1 MSATKPMSTD
11 SVMKIGLAVLVL
23 GLVVLGWVSA
33 FLGELITP
41 TGMPWTDFSAL
52 WAKIKAGEYLWPGA
66 ATWILI
72 VLAVLA
78 LVGTGMLM
86 AIFGGNKHL
95 GDGLPRYKDLEKRM
109 GKNAALAKAKQSLE
123 LPADAAEEEMIVAL
137 CKLDGQT
144 LYVQHEDSMWVFAP
158 QRSGK
163 TLFLAVGIVLDAP
176 GAVIATSTKNDL
188 PMLTAVARER
198 KGEVSVFDLQ
208 DISGWDNKVRWN
220 VIDGCEDPDEALAR
234 GKAWAGAQP
243 MGDVKNGDFFNS
255 KAAAV
260 LGRFLHAA
268 ALGGKSVDD
277 IVKWTNNFSNTEPLD
292 ILRRHNAP
300 AAFTS
305 RLQAL
310 ISSRAGETVDSIQE
324 TLAGLLEPLS
334 SPKAMHILSPR
345 KGEGFTMEK
354 FLEKPN
360 TLYLLTDGERSPVA
374 PLVAMFADFMFRK
387 AQRIS
392 QGAPGGR
399 LWPVLTMVLDEAPNV
414 AAIPDMAGALSDS
427 GGRGIRIIGFSQS
440 FAQNRQRWGAEA
452 ATAIRGTSSIRLFL
466 PGLEE
471 LDELDKIA
479 RAAGTTRHQRV
490 STSQG
495 RNGSSRTTS
504 EEERPV
510 IRGYEIQQLPV
521 GEAFMHYSN
530 VAPARVKLTPWWERP
545 DADQITKDKKAAQSL
560 KEANAADQYQHDQ
573 LTEAAAT
580 RASDSEAAVAGGTAG
595 DRA

>member
-1 MSATKPMSTD
+1 MSTGSRMSTD
-11 SVMKIGLAVLVL
+11 SVMKIGLAVIIGVL
-23 GLVVLGWVSA
+23 AVLGWVSA

-41 TGMPWTDFSAL
+41 TGMPWTDSTAL
-52 WAKIKAGEYLWPGA
+52 LAKIKAGQFAWPGA

-78 LVGTGMLM
+78 LIGAGMLS
-86 AIFGGNKHL
+86 ALLGTKKHRD
-95 GDGLPRYKDLEKRM
+95 DGLPRYKDLEKRM
-109 GKNAALAKAKQSLE
+109 GKKAALTKAKQSLE
-123 LPADAAEEEMIVAL
+123 LPTDATEDEMIVAL

-188 PMLTAVARER
+188 PMLTAVARQR

-300 AAFTS
+300 RSVHLPPAGADLLTS
-305 RLQAL
+305 RGNRGLHPGNPGWPA
-310 ISSRAGETVDSIQE
+310 RTVV
-324 TLAGLLEPLS
+324 LAQGHAHPQ
-334 SPKAMHILSPR
+334 P
-345 KGEGFTMEK
+345 
-354 FLEKPN
+354 
-360 TLYLLTDGERSPVA
+360 
-374 PLVAMFADFMFRK
+374 
-387 AQRIS
+387 AQR
-392 QGAPGGR
+392 R
-399 LWPVLTMVLDEAPNV
+399 
-414 AAIPDMAGALSDS
+414 
-427 GGRGIRIIGFSQS
+427 RIHHGKV
-440 FAQNRQRWGAEA
+440 
-452 ATAIRGTSSIRLFL
+452 
-466 PGLEE
+466 P
-471 LDELDKIA
+471 
-479 RAAGTTRHQRV
+479 
-490 STSQG
+490 
-495 RNGSSRTTS
+495 
-504 EEERPV
+504 
-510 IRGYEIQQLPV
+510 
-521 GEAFMHYSN
+521 
-530 VAPARVKLTPWWERP
+530 
-545 DADQITKDKKAAQSL
+545 
-560 KEANAADQYQHDQ
+560 
-573 LTEAAAT
+573 
-580 RASDSEAAVAGGTAG
+580 
-595 DRA
+595 

>member
-1 MSATKPMSTD
+1 MSTAKPMSTD
-11 SVMKIGLAVLVL
+11 SVMKIGLAVLVI

-52 WAKIKAGEYLWPGA
+52 WAKIKAGEFLWPGA

-86 AIFGGNKHL
+86 AIFGGNKHRD
-95 GDGLPRYKDLEKRM
+95 DGLPRYKDLEKRM

-123 LPADAAEEEMIVAL
+123 LPADASEEEMIVAL

-163 TLFLAVGIVLDAP
+163 TLFLAVGITLDAP

-188 PMLTAVARER
+188 LMLTAIARER
-198 KGEVSVFDLQ
+198 RGDVSVFDLQ
-208 DISGWDNKVRWN
+208 DISGWSNKVRWN
-220 VIDGCEDPDEALAR
+220 VVDGCEDPDEALAR

-255 KAAAV
+255 KAAAI

-268 ALGGKSVDD
+268 ALGDKSIDD
-277 IVKWTNNFSNTEPLD
+277 VVKWANDFTDSEPLE
-292 ILRRHNAP
+292 ILTQHKAP
-300 AAFTS
+300 AAFTA
-305 RLQAL
+305 RLRTL
-310 ISSRAGETVDSIQE
+310 TTSRAGETVDSIQE
-324 TLAGLLEPLS
+324 TLAGLLEPLT
-334 SPKAMHILSPR
+334 SPKALDTLTPP
-345 KGEGFTMEK
+345 KGEGFDMEK

-360 TLYLLTDGERSPVA
+360 TIYLLTDGERSPVA

-392 QGAPGGR
+392 QSMPGGR

-479 RAAGTTRHQRV
+479 RAAGTTRKERV

-495 RNGSSRTTS
+495 RGGSSRTVS

-510 IRGYEIQQLPV
+510 IRGNEIQQLPV
-521 GEAFMHYSN
+521 GDAFMHYSN
-530 VAPARVKLTPWWERP
+530 VAPARVKLMPWWERA
-545 DADQITKDKKAAQSL
+545 DANQIKEDKATAQ
-560 KEANAADQYQHDQ
+560 Q
-573 LTEAAAT
+573 
-580 RASDSEAAVAGGTAG
+580 RR
-595 DRA
+595 DRQGAIR

>member
-1 MSATKPMSTD
+1 MSSKTSTD
-11 SVMKIGLAVLVL
+11 TIMKVGLAVIVL
-23 GLVVLGWVSA
+23 GLVVLAWVSA
-33 FLGELITP
+33 FLGEMLTP
-41 TGMPWTDFSAL
+41 TGMRWTDFDAL
-52 WAKIKAGEYLWPGA
+52 TAKVKAREFAWPGA

-78 LVGTGMLM
+78 IVGAGMLS
-86 AIFGGNKHL
+86 ALFGTKKSRD
-95 GDGLPRYKDLEKRM
+95 DGLPRYKDLEKRM
-109 GKNAALAKAKQSLE
+109 GKKAALAKAKQSLE
-123 LPADAAEEEMIVAL
+123 LPADATEEEMIVAL

-163 TLFLAVGIVLDAP
+163 TLFLAVGIILDAP

-188 PMLTAVARER
+188 PMLTAVARQR
-198 KGEVSVFDLQ
+198 KGDVTVFDLQ
-208 DISGWDNKVRWN
+208 DISGWPNKVRWN
-220 VIDGCEDPDEALAR
+220 VIAGCEDPDEALAR
-234 GKAWAGAQP
+234 AKAWAGAQP
-243 MGDVKNGDFFNS
+243 MGNVKNGDFFNS
-255 KAAAV
+255 KASAV

-268 ALGGKSVDD
+268 ALGGKSIEDV
-277 IVKWTNNFSNTEPLD
+277 VRWTNNFSDKEPLD
-292 ILRRHNAP
+292 ILEDHNAP
-300 AAFTS
+300 AAFS
-305 RLQAL
+305 ARLRAL
-310 ISSRAGETVDSIQE
+310 TTSRAGETVDSIQE

-334 SPKAMHILSPR
+334 SPKAMHTLSPA
-345 KGEGFTMEK
+345 KGEGFDMET
-354 FLEKPN
+354 FLAKPN
-360 TLYLLTDGERSPVA
+360 TIYLLTDGERSPVA

-392 QGAPGGR
+392 QGMPGGR

-440 FAQNRQRWGAEA
+440 FAQNRQRWGSEA

-479 RAAGTTRHQRV
+479 RAAGTTRKERV

-495 RNGSSRTTS
+495 RGGSSRTTS

-510 IRGYEIQQLPV
+510 IRGNEIQQLPV

-530 VAPARVKLTPWWERP
+530 VAPARVKLMPWWERP
-545 DADQITKDKKAAQSL
+545 DADQIRTDKAA
-560 KEANAADQYQHDQ
+560 AAEIVRRVQ
-573 LTEAAAT
+573 
-580 RASDSEAAVAGGTAG
+580 V
-595 DRA
+595 

>member
-1 MSATKPMSTD
+1 MSANKPMSTD
-11 SVMKIGLAVLVL
+11 AVMKIGLAVLMI

-41 TGMPWTDFSAL
+41 TGMPWTDFTAVWS
-52 WAKIKAGEYLWPGA
+52 KIKAGEFAWPGA

-78 LVGTGMLM
+78 LVGSGMLM
-86 AIFGGNKHL
+86 ALFGGNKHRD
-95 GDGLPRYKDLEKRM
+95 DGLPRYKDLEKRM
-109 GKNAALAKAKQSLE
+109 GKKAALAKAKQSLE
-123 LPADAAEEEMIVAL
+123 LPADATEEEMIVAL

-163 TLFLAVGIVLDAP
+163 TLFLAVGIILDAP

-188 PMLTAVARER
+188 PMLTAVARQR
-198 KGEVSVFDLQ
+198 KGDVSVFDLQ
-208 DISGWDNKVRWN
+208 DISGWPNKVRWN
-220 VIDGCEDPDEALAR
+220 VIAGCEDPDEALAR
-234 GKAWAGAQP
+234 AKAWAGAQP
-243 MGDVKNGDFFNS
+243 MGNVKNGDFFNS
-255 KAAAV
+255 KASAV

-268 ALGGKSVDD
+268 ALGGKSIEDV
-277 IVKWTNNFSNTEPLD
+277 VRWSNNFADKEPLE
-292 ILRRHNAP
+292 ILVDNGAS
-300 AAFTS
+300 AAFTD
-305 RLQAL
+305 RLRTL
-310 ISSRAGETVDSIQE
+310 TTSRAGETVDSIQE

-334 SPKAMHILSPR
+334 SPKAMQMLSPAAD
-345 KGEGFTMEK
+345 EGFDMAA

-360 TLYLLTDGERSPVA
+360 TVYLLTDGERSPVA
-374 PLVAMFADFMFRK
+374 PLVAMFADFVFRK

-392 QGAPGGR
+392 QTMPGGR

-414 AAIPDMAGALSDS
+414 AAIPDMASALSDS

-440 FAQNRQRWGAEA
+440 FAQNRQRWGNEA

-479 RAAGTTRHQRV
+479 RAAGTNRKERV

-495 RNGSSRTTS
+495 RGGSSRTVS

-510 IRGYEIQQLPV
+510 IRGNEIQQLPV

-530 VAPARVKLTPWWERP
+530 VAPAKVKLMPWWERP
-545 DADQITKDKKAAQSL
+545 DADQIKADKTAAGEMVRKVQ
-560 KEANAADQYQHDQ
+560 A
-573 LTEAAAT
+573 
-580 RASDSEAAVAGGTAG
+580 
-595 DRA
+595 

>member
-1 MSATKPMSTD
+1 MSSRTSSDTILKL
-11 SVMKIGLAVLVL
+11 ILAGTVAGFAALAWL
-23 GLVVLGWVSA
+23 SA
-33 FLGELITP
+33 LLGELLTP
-41 TGMPWTDFSAL
+41 TGMPWTHPEQLLARVKDGSFQ
-52 WAKIKAGEYLWPGA
+52 WPPA

-72 VLAVLA
+72 VLAVIAFIGVAILTAA
-78 LVGTGMLM
+78 LGGGTRD
-86 AIFGGNKHL
+86 
-95 GDGLPRYKDLEKRM
+95 DGLPRYKDLERRM
-109 GKNAALAKAKQSLE
+109 GRKAALAKARQSLE
-123 LPADAAEEEMIVAL
+123 LPDDATEDEMIVAL

-163 TLFLAVGIVLDAP
+163 TLYLAVGIILDAP

-198 KGEVSVFDLQ
+198 KGDVTVFDLQ
-208 DISGWDNKVRWN
+208 DISGWPNKIRWN

-243 MGDVKNGDFFNS
+243 MGNVKNGDFFNS

-268 ALGGKSVDD
+268 ALGGLTIEDV
-277 IVKWTNNFSNTEPLD
+277 VRWTNNFADTEPLE
-292 ILRRHNAP
+292 ILIEHNAP
-300 AAFTS
+300 AAFS
-305 RLQAL
+305 ARLRAL
-310 ISSRAGETVDSIQE
+310 TTSRAGETVDSIQE

-334 SPKAMHILSPR
+334 SPKAMETLSPA
-345 KGEGFTMEK
+345 KGEGFDMEQ
-354 FLEKPN
+354 FLAKPN
-360 TLYLLTDGERSPVA
+360 TIYLLTDGERSPVA

-392 QGAPGGR
+392 QTKPGGR

-427 GGRGIRIIGFSQS
+427 GGRGIRIVGFSQS
-440 FAQNRQRWGAEA
+440 FAQNRQRWGTEA
-452 ATAIRGTSSIRLFL
+452 ATAIRGTSSVRLFL

-479 RAAGTTRHQRV
+479 RAAGTTHKERI

-495 RNGSSRTTS
+495 RGGSSRTTS
-504 EEERPV
+504 KEERQV
-510 IRGYEIQQLPV
+510 IRGNEIQQLPI

-530 VAPARVKLTPWWERP
+530 VRPARVTLTPWWERP
-545 DADQITKDKKAAQSL
+545 DADQIRKDKATAAGIVRGV
-560 KEANAADQYQHDQ
+560 
-573 LTEAAAT
+573 
-580 RASDSEAAVAGGTAG
+580 RA
-595 DRA
+595 

>member
-1 MSATKPMSTD
+1 MSAAKPMSTD
-11 SVMKIGLAVLVL
+11 SVMKIGLAVLVV

-52 WAKIKAGEYLWPGA
+52 WAKIKAGEFLWPGA

-86 AIFGGNKHL
+86 AIFGGNKHRD
-95 GDGLPRYKDLEKRM
+95 DGLPRYKDLEKRM

-123 LPADAAEEEMIVAL
+123 LPADASEEEMIVAL

-163 TLFLAVGIVLDAP
+163 TLFLAVGITLDAP

-188 PMLTAVARER
+188 LMLTAIARER
-198 KGEVSVFDLQ
+198 RGDVSVFDLQ
-208 DISGWDNKVRWN
+208 DISGWSNKVRWN
-220 VIDGCEDPDEALAR
+220 VVDGCEDPDEALAR

-255 KAAAV
+255 KAAAI

-268 ALGGKSVDD
+268 ALGDKSIDD
-277 IVKWTNNFSNTEPLD
+277 VVKWANDFTDSEPLE
-292 ILRRHNAP
+292 ILTQHKAP
-300 AAFTS
+300 AAFTA
-305 RLQAL
+305 RLRTL
-310 ISSRAGETVDSIQE
+310 TTSRAGETVDSIQE
-324 TLAGLLEPLS
+324 TLAGLLEPLT
-334 SPKAMHILSPR
+334 SPKALDTLTPP
-345 KGEGFTMEK
+345 KGEGFDMEK

-360 TLYLLTDGERSPVA
+360 TIYLLTDGERSPVA

-392 QGAPGGR
+392 QSMPGGR

-479 RAAGTTRHQRV
+479 RAAGTTRKERV

-495 RNGSSRTTS
+495 RGGSSRTVS

-510 IRGYEIQQLPV
+510 IRGNEIQQLPV

-530 VAPARVKLTPWWERP
+530 VAPARVKLMPWWERA
-545 DADQITKDKKAAQSL
+545 DANQIKEDKATAQ
-560 KEANAADQYQHDQ
+560 Q
-573 LTEAAAT
+573 
-580 RASDSEAAVAGGTAG
+580 RR
-595 DRA
+595 DRQGAIR

>member
-1 MSATKPMSTD
+1 MSSKSMSTD
-11 SVMKIGLAVLVL
+11 SVMKIGLAIIIGILA
-23 GLVVLGWVSA
+23 VLGWVSA

-41 TGMPWTDFSAL
+41 TGMPWTDIEAL
-52 WAKIKAGEYLWPGA
+52 WAKVKAGEFAWPGA
-66 ATWILI
+66 ATWILV
-72 VLAVLA
+72 VLAILSIVGAA
-78 LVGTGMLM
+78 LLS
-86 AIFGGNKHL
+86 AKFDSKRHRE
-95 GDGLPRYKDLEKRM
+95 DGLPRYKDLEKRM
-109 GKNAALAKAKQSLE
+109 GKKAALAKAKQSLE
-123 LPADAAEEEMIVAL
+123 LPENATEDDMIVAL

-188 PMLTAVARER
+188 LMLTAVARQR

-208 DISGWDNKVRWN
+208 DISGWDNTVRWN

-268 ALGGKSVDD
+268 ALGGKSVED
-277 IVKWTNNFSNTEPLD
+277 VVRWTNDFTNSEPLD
-292 ILRRHNAP
+292 ILTQHKAP

-305 RLQAL
+305 RLRAL
-310 ISSRAGETVDSIQE
+310 TESRAGETVDSIQE

-334 SPKAMHILSPR
+334 SPKAMHILSPP
-345 KGEGFTMEK
+345 KGEGFDMEK

-360 TLYLLTDGERSPVA
+360 TMYLLTDGERSPVA

-392 QGAPGGR
+392 QNLPGGR

-440 FAQNRQRWGAEA
+440 FAQNRQRWGSEA

-479 RAAGTTRHQRV
+479 RAAGTTRKERV
-490 STSQG
+490 STSQS
-495 RNGSSRTTS
+495 RNGSSRTIS

-510 IRGYEIQQLPV
+510 IRGSEIQQLPV

-530 VAPARVKLTPWWERP
+530 VAPARVTLTPWWDRP
-545 DADQITKDKKAAQSL
+545 DSAQIKEDKAAAQRL
-560 KEANAADQYQHDQ
+560 KDQ
-573 LTEAAAT
+573 AAALRRT
-580 RASDSEAAVAGGTAG
+580 EGSPV
-595 DRA
+595 

>member
-1 MSATKPMSTD
+1 
-11 SVMKIGLAVLVL
+11 MKIGLAVLVI

-52 WAKIKAGEYLWPGA
+52 WAKIKAGEFLWPGA

-86 AIFGGNKHL
+86 AIFGGNKHRD
-95 GDGLPRYKDLEKRM
+95 DGLPRYKDLEKRM

-123 LPADAAEEEMIVAL
+123 LPADASEEEMIVAL

-163 TLFLAVGIVLDAP
+163 TLFLAVGITLDAP

-188 PMLTAVARER
+188 LMLTAIARER
-198 KGEVSVFDLQ
+198 RGDVSVFDLQ
-208 DISGWDNKVRWN
+208 DISGWSNKVRWN
-220 VIDGCEDPDEALAR
+220 VVDGCEDPDEALAR

-255 KAAAV
+255 KAAAI

-268 ALGGKSVDD
+268 ALGDKSIDD
-277 IVKWTNNFSNTEPLD
+277 VVKWANDFTDSEPLE
-292 ILRRHNAP
+292 ILTQHKAP
-300 AAFTS
+300 AAFTA
-305 RLQAL
+305 RLRTL
-310 ISSRAGETVDSIQE
+310 TTSRAGETVDSIQE
-324 TLAGLLEPLS
+324 TLAGLLEPLT
-334 SPKAMHILSPR
+334 SPKALDTLTPP
-345 KGEGFTMEK
+345 KGEGFDMEK

-360 TLYLLTDGERSPVA
+360 TIYLLTDGERSPVA

-392 QGAPGGR
+392 QSMPGGR

-479 RAAGTTRHQRV
+479 RAAGTTRKERV

-495 RNGSSRTTS
+495 RGGSSRTVS

-510 IRGYEIQQLPV
+510 IRGNEIQQLPV

-530 VAPARVKLTPWWERP
+530 VAPARVKLMPWWERA
-545 DADQITKDKKAAQSL
+545 DANQIKEDKATAQ
-560 KEANAADQYQHDQ
+560 Q
-573 LTEAAAT
+573 
-580 RASDSEAAVAGGTAG
+580 RR
-595 DRA
+595 DRQGAIR

>member
-1 MSATKPMSTD
+1 MSAAKPMSTD
-11 SVMKIGLAVLVL
+11 SIMKIGLAVIII

-41 TGMPWTDFSAL
+41 TGMPWTDFPEL
-52 WAKIKAGEYLWPGA
+52 WAKIKAGEFTWPSA

-86 AIFGGNKHL
+86 AIFGGNKHRD
-95 GDGLPRYKDLEKRM
+95 DGLPRYKDLEKRM
-109 GKNAALAKAKQSLE
+109 GKKAALAKAKQSLE
-123 LPADAAEEEMIVAL
+123 LPADATEEEMIVAL

-163 TLFLAVGIVLDAP
+163 TLFLAVGITLDAP

-188 PMLTAVARER
+188 LMLTAIARER
-198 KGEVSVFDLQ
+198 RGDVSVFDLQ
-208 DISGWDNKVRWN
+208 DISGWSNKVRWN
-220 VIDGCEDPDEALAR
+220 VVDGCEDPDEALAR

-255 KAAAV
+255 KAAAI

-268 ALGGKSVDD
+268 ALGDKSIDD
-277 IVKWTNNFSNTEPLD
+277 VVKWANDFTDSEPLE
-292 ILRRHNAP
+292 ILTQHKAP
-300 AAFTS
+300 AAFTA
-305 RLQAL
+305 RLRTL
-310 ISSRAGETVDSIQE
+310 TTSRAGETVDSIQE
-324 TLAGLLEPLS
+324 TLAGLLEPLT
-334 SPKAMHILSPR
+334 SPKALDTLTPP
-345 KGEGFTMEK
+345 KGEGFDMEK

-360 TLYLLTDGERSPVA
+360 TIYLLTDGERSPVA

-392 QGAPGGR
+392 QSMPGGR

-479 RAAGTTRHQRV
+479 RAAGTTRKERV

-495 RNGSSRTTS
+495 RGGSSRTVS

-510 IRGYEIQQLPV
+510 IRGNEIQQLPV

-530 VAPARVKLTPWWERP
+530 VAPARVKLMPWWERA
-545 DADQITKDKKAAQSL
+545 DANQIKEDKATAQ
-560 KEANAADQYQHDQ
+560 Q
-573 LTEAAAT
+573 
-580 RASDSEAAVAGGTAG
+580 RR
-595 DRA
+595 DRQGAIR

>member
-1 MSATKPMSTD
+1 MSTAKPMSTD
-11 SVMKIGLAVLVL
+11 SVMKIGLAVLVI

-52 WAKIKAGEYLWPGA
+52 WAKIKAGEFLWPGA

-86 AIFGGNKHL
+86 AIFGGNKHRD
-95 GDGLPRYKDLEKRM
+95 DGLPRYKDLEKRM

-123 LPADAAEEEMIVAL
+123 LPADASEEEMIVAL

-163 TLFLAVGIVLDAP
+163 TLFLAVGITLDAP

-188 PMLTAVARER
+188 LMLTAIARER
-198 KGEVSVFDLQ
+198 RGDVSVFDLQ
-208 DISGWDNKVRWN
+208 DISGWSNKVRWN
-220 VIDGCEDPDEALAR
+220 VVDGCEDPDEALAR

-255 KAAAV
+255 KAAAI

-268 ALGGKSVDD
+268 ALGDKSIDD
-277 IVKWTNNFSNTEPLD
+277 VVKWANDFTDSEPLE
-292 ILRRHNAP
+292 ILTQHKAP
-300 AAFTS
+300 AAFTA
-305 RLQAL
+305 RLRTL
-310 ISSRAGETVDSIQE
+310 TTSRAGETVDSIQE
-324 TLAGLLEPLS
+324 TLAGLLEPLT
-334 SPKAMHILSPR
+334 SPKALDTLTPP
-345 KGEGFTMEK
+345 KGEGFDMEK

-360 TLYLLTDGERSPVA
+360 TIYLLTDGERSPVA

-392 QGAPGGR
+392 QSMPGGR

-479 RAAGTTRHQRV
+479 RAAGTTRKERV

-495 RNGSSRTTS
+495 RGGSSRTVS

-510 IRGYEIQQLPV
+510 IRGNEIQQLPV

-530 VAPARVKLTPWWERP
+530 VAPARVKLMPWWERA
-545 DADQITKDKKAAQSL
+545 DANQIKEDKATAQ
-560 KEANAADQYQHDQ
+560 Q
-573 LTEAAAT
+573 
-580 RASDSEAAVAGGTAG
+580 RR
-595 DRA
+595 DRQGAIR